1 MREYKVT
8 YLYTDYSI
16 RSVYVQA
23 SCIEEARALVYTRT
37 EGCVQTLSAEY
48 TS

>member
-16 RSVYVQA
+16 RSVYIQA
-23 SCIEEARALVYTRT
+23 SCKEEARVLVYSHT
-37 EGCVQTLSAEY
+37 EGCVQTLSAEF